1 MHNPHTVLWGGGGS
15 RDAAP
20 YMHVC
25 MYVCMYVCT
34 SVYIYIYI
42 YIIYTYTYICVY
54 VCLCIYKYMY
64 VILFLFIYLFV
75 RLFIFYTTSHYSRC
89 NHSMKDKKGA
99 MSRPWPT
106 GGMSVVHEA
115 TLMCTLLSKA
125 WPRQGQN
132 PHSLFEF
139 AGSTVSNLTF

>member
-1 MHNPHTVLWGGGGS
+1 
-15 RDAAP
+15 
-20 YMHVC
+20 
-25 MYVCMYVCT
+25 
-34 SVYIYIYI
+34 
-42 YIIYTYTYICVY
+42 
-54 VCLCIYKYMY
+54 
-64 VILFLFIYLFV
+64 
-75 RLFIFYTTSHYSRC
+75 
-89 NHSMKDKKGA
+89 

-139 AGSTVSNLTF
+139 AGSKVSNLTFRAQAVLQKAHGLGHFALATGLIS